1 MSWILLIVAG
11 LLEAFWA
18 VGLKYTHGFTRL
30 VPSCFVAAAIVG
42 SMVLLAIAVRDL
54 PIGLAYAAWVS
65 IGIIGAAI
73 AQPVLFHE
81 PIRPAQILFL
91 ALLLISIVGL
101 KLTARAS

>member
-30 VPSCFVAAAIVG
+30 VPSCFVAAAIIG

-54 PIGLAYAAWVS
+54 PIGVAYAAWVS

-91 ALLLISIVGL
+91 ALLLVSIVGL

>member
-1 MSWILLIVAG
+1 MPWILLIVAG

-54 PIGLAYAAWVS
+54 PIGVAYAAWVS

-91 ALLLISIVGL
+91 ALLLVSIVGL

>member
-54 PIGLAYAAWVS
+54 PIGVAYAAWVS

-73 AQPVLFHE
+73 AQPILFHQ
-81 PIRPAQILFL
+81 PIRPAQIPFL
-91 ALLLISIVGL
+91 VLLLVSIVGL
-101 KLTARAS
+101 KLTSRAS